1 MLAQELGDTKRDL
14 DVLLKLL
21 DKACDPGFAQTA
33 TSAWPTSKPTER
45 QEHQNAAMMAREL
58 ADTKRDLDVLLK
70 FLNRACNPS
79 AHVGQTAD
87 EGVVLRNSLLQERE
101 RAVRLEQDLAAT
113 RRDLETQT
121 ALASKAAAEANR
133 LKTADAESADLQKSP
148 QRDRASRLEQDL
160 AAARHD
166 VETQTALAAKIQTE
180 ASELKKRTD
189 AGSADLQKSLQQEHD
204 RVSGLERDLA
214 AARRDVE
221 LQTALAS
228 KAGEEATQLRQA
240 EERDSTELKRSLQ
253 KEHERAEGLAK
264 DLSMTHTAIYAYE
277 AQAREATDQGAQLKK
292 AAESGTTD
300 LQKSLQQEHDRA
312 SGLERD
318 LAAARRDVETQT
330 ALAAKIQTEASE
342 LKKRTDAGSADLQKS
357 LQQEHDRASGLERDL
372 AAARRDVELQTA
384 LASKAGEEA
393 TQLRQAEE
401 RNSTE
406 LKRSLQKEHERA
418 EGLAKDLSMAH
429 TAIYAYEAQARQAS
443 DQGAQLK
450 KAPESGTADLQK
462 SLQQEH
468 DRASG
473 LERDLAAARRD
484 VEAQTALA
492 TRAGKEAAQ
501 LRQAVEGSTGEVRKW
516 LVQEWEREAR
526 LQQQLP
532 ASRRGAETQGEE
544 TNPRKKAAH
553 RGSAQK
559 SHQQERELASRYRR
573 RPRPPGIFELFLR

>member
-1 MLAQELGDTKRDL
+1 
-14 DVLLKLL
+14 
-21 DKACDPGFAQTA
+21 
-33 TSAWPTSKPTER
+33 
-45 QEHQNAAMMAREL
+45 MMAREL

-101 RAVRLEQDLAAT
+101 RAGRLEQDLAAT

-121 ALASKAAAEANR
+121 ALASNAAAEANR

-160 AAARHD
+160 AAARD
-166 VETQTALAAKIQTE
+166 
-180 ASELKKRTD
+180 
-189 AGSADLQKSLQQEHD
+189 
-204 RVSGLERDLA
+204 
-214 AARRDVE
+214 
-221 LQTALAS
+221 
-228 KAGEEATQLRQA
+228 
-240 EERDSTELKRSLQ
+240 
-253 KEHERAEGLAK
+253 
-264 DLSMTHTAIYAYE
+264 
-277 AQAREATDQGAQLKK
+277 
-292 AAESGTTD
+292 
-300 LQKSLQQEHDRA
+300 
-312 SGLERD
+312 
-318 LAAARRDVETQT
+318 DVETQT

-401 RNSTE
+401 RDSTE

-429 TAIYAYEAQARQAS
+429 TAIYAYEAQARQAT

-450 KAPESGTADLQK
+450 KAAESGTTDLQK

-492 TRAGKEAAQ
+492 TRSGKEAAQ

-573 RPRPPGIFELFLR
+573 RPRAPGIFELFLR